1 MNKITEQNESRFFSV
16 SMSFKNCDKLLKKVL
31 VLVSSVSNVLPHSMS
46 AISPTNLSL
55 SRADETLVGILRN
68 TKINTIVLVTKSSIC
83 VLQKCQTPFFN
94 RYKEPKP
101 RFVTKYFEI
110 KQCLSCDAMMQY
122 V

>member
-31 VLVSSVSNVLPHSMS
+31 VLVSSVSNVLSHSMS

-101 RFVTKYFEI
+101 RFVTKYLEI